1 MVRATLFRFVFAS
14 VLVSVPPVPAVAAP
28 AQQSLTPEPICIP
41 WILCH
46 PLNPGSLT
54 VTNATGAP
62 TNIELKSW
70 SWGKANSAG
79 VQPRLS
85 SDPEEGGEIAART
98 VRKSS
103 KPTISEMTVTK
114 KSDVASTTLS
124 RSASAGP
131 AEPPPSGILTIVAAK
146 GSCATGTHIPEVKLT
161 ARGRVYTLRD
171 VDVVACADSGGN
183 TDTCTLSY
191 KSVAG

>member
-1 MVRATLFRFVFAS
+1 MVRATLSRFVFAS
-14 VLVSVPPVPAVAAP
+14 ALVSVPPVPAVAAP

-54 VTNATGAP
+54 VASATGAQ

-85 SDPEEGGEIAART
+85 SDPEEGGEIAAKT
-98 VRKSS
+98 VRQSS
-103 KPTISEMTVTK
+103 KPVISEMTVTK

-124 RSASAGP
+124 RSASGGP
-131 AEPPPSGILTIVAAK
+131 TEPPASGILTIVAAK

-161 ARGRVYTLRD
+161 TRARAYTLRD
-171 VDVVACADSGGN
+171 VDVIACADSGEN